1 MKIRALLVGI
11 ILVLS
16 ATAALAA
23 GPYVGGAVGLSYLH
37 DSDVSTG
44 DTASYDLGY
53 GLLLNAGYKFD
64 AVPVRAEFEF
74 GYKKASVKDAEGYNA
89 DGVDVSAMSF
99 MVNGYYDIK
108 TNSAF
113 TPYVGGGIGAIRGE
127 LSGAPG
133 NLDGDD
139 TQFGYQL
146 MLGCAYNFNKNLA
159 IDLSYRFQGSTDF
172 NIGGNEKIS
181 YRSSNFMLGMRYTF

>member
-11 ILVLS
+11 MLVLS

-23 GPYVGGAVGLSYLH
+23 GPYVGGAVGISYLH

-53 GLLLNAGYKFD
+53 GLTLSAGYKFD
-64 AVPVRAEFEF
+64 PVPVRVEVEF
-74 GYKKASVKDAEGYNA
+74 GYKKASVSDVAGFKP
-89 DGVDVSAMSF
+89 DGVDVSAMSL
-99 MVNGYYDIK
+99 MMNGYYDIN

-127 LSGAPG
+127 LSGAG
-133 NLDGDD
+133 SLDGDD
-139 TQFGYQL
+139 TQFGYQFI
-146 MLGCAYNFNKNLA
+146 LGCAYNFNKNLA

-172 NIGGNEKIS
+172 TIGGSEKIS
-181 YRSSNFMLGMRYTF
+181 YMSSNFMVGMRYTF

>member
-37 DSDVSTG
+37 DSDIEG
-44 DTASYDLGY
+44 GGTASYDLGY
-53 GLLLNAGYKFD
+53 GLTLSAGYKFD

-74 GYKKASVKDAEGYNA
+74 GYKKASVKDAEGYDV

-108 TNSAF
+108 TNSGF
-113 TPYVGGGIGAIRGE
+113 TPYVGAGIGAIRGE
-127 LSGAPG
+127 LSGAG
-133 NLDGDD
+133 SLDGND

-146 MLGCAYNFNKNLA
+146 ILGCAYDFNKNLA
-159 IDLSYRFQGSTDF
+159 LDFSYRFQGSTDF
-172 NIGGNEKIS
+172 DIGYGGQIS